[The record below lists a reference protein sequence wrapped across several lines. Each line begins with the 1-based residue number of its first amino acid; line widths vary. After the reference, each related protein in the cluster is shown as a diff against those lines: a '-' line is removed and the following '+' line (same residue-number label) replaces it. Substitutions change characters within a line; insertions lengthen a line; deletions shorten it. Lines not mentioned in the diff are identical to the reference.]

1 MDIFRENGRVDIVDD
16 ELFQDLRKGYANASY
31 DGFPTL
37 HRVTVFIDP
46 FQTAPEKTQLN
57 IGRRLLQRGR
67 VGRGGG
73 RFGRAGAFA
82 APRGFGRRWNGNINN
97 YWGGR
102 NAFLGGFS
110 RGGLYGSRLV
120 GTSTLYP
127 GWGGFGYY
135 DDGFYD
141 PSIFSGR
148 AMAYQTP
155 NTVVQQ
161 VPVYVPVPAG
171 PAPQS
176 PVPTQ
181 TSVMTKAI
189 LKSELTGTW
198 AGNGGGVG
206 MGSIRVSAV
215 ETVDGLEVTAQLP
228 GCETCK
234 LGCRWERA
242 RGTAM
247 ISSDGGSQLQVD
259 FVSCDDARN
268 AITTLRGILAI
279 AANGRNVIYWSPAT
293 HSTQWIRNS

>member
-1 MDIFRENGRVDIVDD
+1 M
-16 ELFQDLRKGYANASY
+16 
-31 DGFPTL
+31 
-37 HRVTVFIDP
+37 
-46 FQTAPEKTQLN
+46 
-57 IGRRLLQRGR
+57 
-67 VGRGGG
+67 
-73 RFGRAGAFA
+73 
-82 APRGFGRRWNGNINN
+82 
-97 YWGGR
+97 
-102 NAFLGGFS
+102 FLGGFG

-141 PSIFSGR
+141 PSIYSGR

-181 TSVMTKAI
+181 TSVMTKAS

-242 RGTAM
+242 KGTAM

-259 FVSCDDARN
+259 FVSCDARN
-268 AITTLRGILAI
+268 TITTLRGILAI
-279 AANGRNVIYWSPAT
+279 ATNGRNVIDWSPAT